1 MATFCHEV
9 TVGNIIVVIVV
20 VCVSVRAASL
30 VTNVDSVLL
39 LKLGHVRLLR

>member
-9 TVGNIIVVIVV
+9 TVGNIIVVIV
-20 VCVSVRAASL
+20 CVSVRAASL
-30 VTNVDSVLL
+30 VPNVDSVLL